1 MNVDWFFLLNLGAA
15 LGSGLIAGVFFAFS
29 SFVMQSLQRLPAS
42 QSITTMNTINVV
54 IVNSLFIAV
63 FLGTAVLCVVLG
75 VVSVLRWGQPGSS
88 LSLLGA
94 ALYLVGNI
102 VVTGAFNVPLN
113 NALARVAPEGATLEA
128 WRQYFAPWMLWN
140 HVRTG
145 TALAAMGAFV
155 LALTGR

>member
-1 MNVDWFFLLNLGAA
+1 MDWLFLLTLGAA

-29 SFVMQSLQRLPAS
+29 SFVMQSLQRLPAP
-42 QSITTMNTINVV
+42 QSITAMNTINVV
-54 IVNSLFIAV
+54 IINSLFMVA
-63 FLGTAVLCVVLG
+63 FLGTAVLCAALV
-75 VVSVLRWGQPGSS
+75 VVSALRWGQPGSS

-102 VVTGAFNVPLN
+102 FVTGAFNIPLN
-113 NALARVAPEGATLEA
+113 NALARVTPEGSTLEA

-145 TALAAMGAFV
+145 TALTALGAFV